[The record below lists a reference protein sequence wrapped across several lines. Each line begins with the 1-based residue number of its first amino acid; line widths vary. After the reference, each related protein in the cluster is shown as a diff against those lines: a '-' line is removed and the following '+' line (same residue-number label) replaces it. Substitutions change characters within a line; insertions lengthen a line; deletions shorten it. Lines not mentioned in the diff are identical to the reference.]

1 MMFSRFSI
9 IGGIAACL
17 CLICTSAE
25 ATAEDYHI
33 GLQDVRTRTVIYCY
47 GNSQYSAEDCAS
59 YYETLGYT
67 RVRDIPTKTAKYD
80 FLAVDTYPTRRWRNG
95 ELTPRW

>member
-1 MMFSRFSI
+1 MFSRFSI
-9 IGGIAACL
+9 IGSIAVCL
-17 CLICTSAE
+17 CGIYASAGL
-25 ATAEDYHI
+25 AAEDYHI

-80 FLAVDTYPTRRWRNG
+80 FSPVHTYPPPPCRSG